1 MLQQQPDGNCGETA
15 FAPKLRIKTPA
26 DVSALEGTLL
36 KTAYAGHWHDA
47 KVRVDGDAILV
58 SYRDEEK
65 ISGLCENRS
74 ETTGRI

>member
-1 MLQQQPDGNCGETA
+1 MAKILACMKTV
-15 FAPKLRIKTPA
+15 KLRIKTPA
-26 DVSALEGTLL
+26 DVSAIEGALL

-65 ISGLCENRS
+65 ISGLRENRS
-74 ETTGRI
+74 ESTGRI